1 MCSLSVKWHFA
12 RMSVPRERHLK
23 CCFLLR
29 ELEGADDD
37 HRRLLCG
44 ADAKPDLALHLSLI
58 QHLPA
63 HNIAAAINAYHHS
76 IHCRSKGQP
85 LLHSEIRQIISE
97 LLVDDEVNEY
107 LELHCANYRGMP
119 RRHLGVVNE
128 GLARPRVGRQFPS
141 ACLLQAFDHRLRGP
155 ATL

>member
-1 MCSLSVKWHFA
+1 
-12 RMSVPRERHLK
+12 MSFPGERHLQ

-44 ADAKPDLALHLSLI
+44 ADAKPDLTLHLPLI

-63 HNIAAAINAYHHS
+63 HNIAAAIETPTITPSTAGT
-76 IHCRSKGQP
+76 RV
-85 LLHSEIRQIISE
+85 LRSEIRQIISE
-97 LLVDDEVNEY
+97 LLVDNEVHEY
-107 LELHCANYRGMP
+107 LEMHCAGHRGMP

-128 GLARPRVGRQFPS
+128 RLA
-141 ACLLQAFDHRLRGP
+141 
-155 ATL
+155 